1 MKIRSLFQSRR
12 RTPDWTYD
20 AGGTI
25 WRILFSEAGRII
37 GECRHQDQKLATF
50 FCLDETTGSALWQER
65 RLEEP
70 WWIGIEAI
78 QENVLLLHEYAKPDL
93 PQHKKIHA
101 LDVESGKELWKSDHL
116 GYWFGFEGRVY
127 CLEEKFEK
135 RIGYGLDLQTGMVE
149 ETYEESLDELGELR
163 ERALDA
169 LSMRAFRFPENLDP
183 GSDSRE
189 RALARK
195 VTKGANVVGHI
206 EFIKEQGY
214 ILLGYH
220 AAGKPSKTEAPL
232 FQNRFVIIDAEDGKT
247 VFEETLAR
255 DVRAIVPD
263 SFFAK
268 PPFVYFIK
276 DQKALS
282 ALCLWKS

>member
-149 ETYEESLDELGELR
+149 ETYEESLDELAG
-163 ERALDA
+163 
-169 LSMRAFRFPENLDP
+169 
-183 GSDSRE
+183 
-189 RALARK
+189 K
-195 VTKGANVVGHI
+195 VTRGANVVGHI